1 MITFKTK
8 FIDVK
13 LDQKEFSQTSVKAV
27 KEIYATEFGIAKQ
40 NIKNLD
46 FRICLTALK
55 IMKRSKQLSFQKG

>member
-13 LDQKEFSQTSVKAV
+13 LEQKEFSQTSIKAV
-27 KEIYATEFGIAKQ
+27 KEIYASEFGVAKH

-46 FRICLTALK
+46 FRICLDALK
-55 IMKRSKQLSFQKG
+55 ESKKRREQ